1 MRRSLGR
8 YRLPLPGG
16 RTGQL
21 VTLAAYLALSTFL
34 LQVFPQSIIAFL
46 LFLANLALVFGA
58 RALPAGWQVGIA
70 AVEMAVVFPLVAGAN
85 PFFVGVA
92 TTVAIYVALALGL
105 NIVVGLAGL
114 LDLGYVAFYATGSY
128 LWAIFSTG
136 QAAHFLPFI
145 HGPLGGGW
153 FWPFLLFGLA
163 VGALMGTALGIPV
176 LRLHGDYLAI
186 VTLGFG
192 EIIRLL
198 AAGLNKITN
207 GSIGLP
213 GVRPPQLFSV
223 QLGQPIDYYFITLV
237 LVGVIILVAQR
248 LEESRIGRA
257 WTAMREDEP
266 AARAMG
272 IPLVATKLLAFASG
286 ASFAGVMGV
295 IFAAKQGYVDPTS
308 FTFMESIGVVAMI
321 VLGGMGSLPGVALG
335 AAIVT
340 LLNVQVLG
348 GLSDWLNGLGARF
361 GFTIPPELNPAQY
374 HQLVFG
380 LILVVMAILRPS
392 GLIPARRRHVRLT
405 AAGAATAGGATAP
418 LEAAG
423 AVLADPPAPAPA
435 GSRRPAAGAEAHPR
449 GGRGQ
454 EESPQGAGE
463 EVLLDARGV
472 TKRFGGLVAIDAVDM
487 VIREG
492 QIHSLIGPNGAGKT
506 TFFNMITGVYRPD
519 AGQILFQGRPVAGLQ
534 PEEVA
539 LRGISRTFQNIRLFR
554 EMTALENVLVGRHI
568 HLRSG
573 LVDVL
578 FRTPR
583 MRREESEAVD
593 RAAELLRYVG
603 LAGLENELA
612 RNLPY
617 GSQRRLEIARAL
629 ASEPRLLLL
638 DEPAAGMNPR
648 ETGSLL
654 ELIEELRSGMGLTI
668 LLIEHDMKVVM
679 SISDVVTV
687 LDHGAKI
694 CEGTPDE
701 VRRDPRVIEAYLGRS
716 AG

>member
-1 MRRSLGR
+1 MSGLGRSLER
-8 YRLPLPGG
+8 YRLRLPGG
-16 RTGQL
+16 
-21 VTLAAYLALSTFL
+21 AAAQAATVVVYLL
-34 LQVFPQSIIAFL
+34 LTASLLRLFPQSIIAFL

-58 RALPAGWQVGIA
+58 RALRPAWQAGLA
-70 AVEMAVVFPLVAGAN
+70 AVEMGLVFPLVAGAN

-136 QAAHFLPFI
+136 QAARFLPFV
-145 HGPLGGGW
+145 HGALGGGW

-163 VGALMGTALGIPV
+163 VGALMGAALGVPV

-198 AAGLNKITN
+198 AAGLNGITN

-213 GVRPPQLFSV
+213 GVQAPQILSV

-248 LEESRIGRA
+248 LESSRVGRA
-257 WTAMREDEP
+257 WMAMREDEP

-272 IPLVATKLLAFASG
+272 IRLVATKLLAFACG

-308 FTFMESIGVVAMI
+308 FTFMESIGVVSMI

-335 AAIVT
+335 AAVVT
-340 LLNVQVLG
+340 LLNIQVLG
-348 GLSDWLNGLGARF
+348 GLSDWLNSLGARF
-361 GFTIPPELNPAQY
+361 GFSIPPELNPAQY
-374 HQLVFG
+374 HQLIFG
-380 LILVVMAILRPS
+380 LILLVMAVLRPG
-392 GLIPARRRHVRLT
+392 GLVPARRRHVQLALAP
-405 AAGAATAGGATAP
+405 AAPAAARPRATERPARA
-418 LEAAG
+418 EARAK
-423 AVLADPPAPAPA
+423 AAPAPAPA
-435 GSRRPAAGAEAHPR
+435 ADPAADP
-449 GGRGQ
+449 
-454 EESPQGAGE
+454 
-463 EVLLDARGV
+463 LLLVQGV
-472 TKRFGGLVAIDAVDM
+472 TKRFGGLVAIDAVEM
-487 VIREG
+487 TVRG
-492 QIHSLIGPNGAGKT
+492 GHVHSLIGPNGAGKT
-506 TFFNMITGVYRPD
+506 TLFNMITGTYRPD
-519 AGQILFQGRPVAGLQ
+519 GGRILFEGRPISGLQ
-534 PEEVA
+534 PEDVA

-568 HLRSG
+568 HLRSN
-573 LVDVL
+573 LADVL
-578 FRTPR
+578 FRSPR

-629 ASEPRLLLL
+629 AAEPRLLLL

-648 ETGSLL
+648 ETAALL
-654 ELIEELRSGMGLTI
+654 ELIEDLRSGMGLTI

-679 SISDVVTV
+679 SISDVITV

-694 CEGTPDE
+694 SEGAPDQ
-701 VRRDPRVIEAYLGRS
+701 VRHDPRVIEAYLGRS
-716 AG
+716 AV